1 MRPFRKLL
9 TLLCALFV
17 GTCCTPAATTRSAGI
32 DRFIDSIQKLNEPPD
47 PPPDEV
53 PPEVAYKHKVAKVT
67 LYGSVSSI
75 SVIMWNAAIEK
86 AEKDGN
92 EAILIEINS
101 GGGSTEEGFKT
112 AKVIEETKMQV
123 VCVVDGTA
131 ASEAFYILQSCD
143 RRLMTKRSRLMIHEP
158 YWMELKNVTRKQM
171 QDSKGELDVLV
182 TSWME
187 HSAGRMTIKPKEVI
201 KRCTAEGGDWWLGWE
216 TALHFGAVDGV
227 VRSAPAVWQSLSNKM
242 SVEAIT
248 DPK

>member
-1 MRPFRKLL
+1 MSLFRKLL
-9 TLLCALFV
+9 TLMFVLFV
-17 GTCCTPAATTRSAGI
+17 GTCCAPAATTKASQI
-32 DRFIDSIQKLNEPPD
+32 DRFIDSVRKLNEPPD
-47 PPPDEV
+47 PAPDEV
-53 PPEVAYKHKVAKVT
+53 PPELAYKHKVAKMT

-86 AEKDGN
+86 AEKDGFR
-92 EAILIEINS
+92 AMLIEINS

-112 AKVIEETKMQV
+112 AKVIENSKMQI

-158 YWMELKNVTRKQM
+158 YWLKLENVTRKQLKT
-171 QDSKGELDVLV
+171 SENELDVFV
-182 TSWME
+182 NSWME
-187 HSAGRMTIKPKEVI
+187 HATGRMNMKPKEVV

-227 VRSAPAVWQSLSNKM
+227 VRSTPAVWQTLSEKM

-248 DPK
+248 GP